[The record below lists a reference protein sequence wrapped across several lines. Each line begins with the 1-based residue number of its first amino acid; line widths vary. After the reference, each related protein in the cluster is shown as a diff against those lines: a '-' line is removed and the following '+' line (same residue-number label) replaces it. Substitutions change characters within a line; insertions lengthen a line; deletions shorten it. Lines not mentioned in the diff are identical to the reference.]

1 MNSRYYQTGVFYFTR
16 IQVGFSNTFITNLP
30 LISSKH
36 FTMRSLFIVLV
47 CICSFSVTAQTSSKI
62 AEKTKNMKRYDGY
75 FTFWWD
81 TSSGK
86 LWLLVD
92 KFDQEFLY
100 VNSLPAGLG
109 SNDIGLDR
117 GLIGGS
123 KLVAFHKVGKK
134 LFLVQPNYS
143 YRATSQDIN
152 EQRAVKES
160 FAQSTIAAFT
170 VDEEETGKVLVD
182 ATSFFVRDA
191 QNAADRIR
199 LMRQGS
205 YTFSEPRSAM
215 YMANTRNF
223 PFNSEFEATITFT
236 GGSDAGRNVTTVTPS
251 AEAITVRMHHS
262 FVQLPDNNYKA
273 RRYDIRSG
281 YFGISY
287 FDYSSPFTEPIEQLF
302 IARHRLEKKDPAAA
316 VSEPVEPIVY
326 YLDNGTPE
334 PIRSALLDGARWWN
348 QAYEA
353 AGFKNAFIVK
363 VLPDTADAMDI
374 RYNMINWVHRSTRG
388 WSYGATITDPRTGE
402 IIKGQVTLGSLRVRQ
417 DHLIFTGL
425 LSPYETGKP
434 VPETMKNAAL
444 QRLRQLS
451 AHEIGHTLGLQHN
464 YASSFNNRASVMDYP
479 HPNVVLNSKGEID
492 FSQVYTDEIGEW
504 DKRAITYGYAQFP
517 AGTDENQALNTLLE
531 ENTKNGLLFIA
542 DADARAASGF
552 HPKAHLWD
560 NGNDAVTELKNV
572 LQVRQKALSQFS
584 EQAIKVNTPMSRL
597 EDVLVPV
604 YNYHRYQL
612 EAIIKLI
619 GGMNYNYSVRGDKQS
634 SPQVLPNDMQEKA
647 LQAAL
652 DCLSPDQLTLSDK
665 IIQMIP
671 PRPPLYYGVGELFA
685 KRTGMSFDPLA
696 AAEALTD
703 FELAFLFNAERAN
716 RLTQFKAQA
725 GTIGWEDVLD
735 AIINKTWKTPLQ
747 KGLKASVQLQTQQ
760 MVLTWLLGLSQSSN
774 ANYLVKSIC
783 FDRLQSLKQYAIQM
797 KNTPMLKAHYSYAV
811 ERISHP
817 KDIVL
822 PQPKEITPGAP
833 IGCDVDDH

>member
-1 MNSRYYQTGVFYFTR
+1 
-16 IQVGFSNTFITNLP
+16 
-30 LISSKH
+30 
-36 FTMRSLFIVLV
+36 MRSMLIALI
-47 CICSFSVTAQTSSKI
+47 CIICLTSTAQTTSKI
-62 AEKTKNMKRYDGY
+62 ADKTKNMKRYDGY

-81 TSSGK
+81 AANGK
-86 LWLLVD
+86 IWLLVD
-92 KFDQEFLY
+92 KFDKEFLY

-117 GLIGGS
+117 GLIGGT
-123 KLVAFHKVGKK
+123 KIVAFNKVGKK
-134 LFLVQPNYS
+134 LMLVQPNYS
-143 YRATSQDIN
+143 YRATSVDKN

-160 FAQSTIAAFT
+160 FAQSTIASFV
-170 VDEEETGKVLVD
+170 VDEDEGDKVLVD

-191 QNAADRIR
+191 QNMSDRIR

-215 YMANTRNF
+215 YMANTKNF
-223 PFNSEFEATITFT
+223 PLNSEFEATITFT
-236 GGSDAGRNVTTVTPS
+236 GGSDAGRFVTTVTPS

-262 FVQLPDNNYKA
+262 FVQLPDNNYTP

-287 FDYSSPFTEPIEQLF
+287 FDYSSAFTEPIEQLF

-316 VSEPVEPIVY
+316 VSDPVKPIIY

-388 WSYGATITDPRTGE
+388 WSYGATVTDPRTGE

-417 DHLIFTGL
+417 DYLIFTGL
-425 LSPYETGKP
+425 LSPYENGKP

-444 QRLRQLS
+444 QRLRQLA

-479 HPNVVLNSKGEID
+479 HPNVFLNSKGEID
-492 FSQVYTDEIGEW
+492 FSEVYTNEIGEW
-504 DKRAITYGYAQFP
+504 DKRAITYGYASFP
-517 AGTDENQALNTLLE
+517 PGTDENKALNTLLE
-531 ENTKNGLLFIA
+531 ENTKKGLLFIA
-542 DADARAASGF
+542 DADARSASGL

-572 LQVRQKALSQFS
+572 LQVRQKALAQFS
-584 EQAIKVNTPMSRL
+584 ENAIRMNTPLARL

-612 EAIIKLI
+612 EAASKLI
-619 GGMNYNYSVRGDKQS
+619 GGMNYSYSVRGDLQ
-634 SPQVLPNDMQEKA
+634 PTPEILPKAEQEKA
-647 LQAAL
+647 LQAVL
-652 DCLSPDQLTLSDK
+652 DCLSPELLTMPDK
-665 IIQMIP
+665 IMQMIP

-685 KRTGMSFDPLA
+685 KRTGMSFDPVA

-703 FELAFLFNAERAN
+703 YELGFLFNAERAN
-716 RLTQFKAQA
+716 RLVQHKALA
-725 GTIGWEDVLD
+725 NTIGWDDVLD
-735 AIINKTWKTPLQ
+735 AIIAKTWKAPLQ
-747 KGLKASVQLQTQQ
+747 KGLKGTIQLQTQQ
-760 MVLTWLLGLSQSSN
+760 MVLTWMLGLSQSDN
-774 ANYLVKSIC
+774 ATYAVKSIC
-783 FDRLQSLKQYAIQM
+783 FERLQSLKQYAEQM
-797 KNTPMLKAHYSYAV
+797 KNTPGLKAHYSYAI
-811 ERISHP
+811 ERINKP
-817 KDIVL
+817 KDISL
-822 PQPKEITPGAP
+822 PQHKDIPPGAP
-833 IGCDVDDH
+833 IGCDFDDN